1 MANGTQHQFTMG
13 NIFSQSMDIL
23 GKNFW
28 KFCGAVM
35 LAWGALLVLV
45 IPIVM
50 LSFGISALFKNLGA
64 NAAYGDLDPVM
75 TYGPMSALIVIAF
88 TTALSFPAASIAY
101 GTVQQLRG
109 EPFSFSQSL
118 SKAFKHLVPAGIA
131 TLVWAVAYT
140 AFNGALI
147 VAGVALGQSM
157 ATTDITITAIALV
170 LCAVFGA
177 MFFYGRFMVVVPAIV
192 AERLGFVAGLQ
203 RSYRLTAGHTFKIW
217 LVGFLLWL
225 VFSVIGAF
233 AGIVPLI
240 GSIAVNVIYTALSA
254 ALSAVIYVELRRTKE
269 NFGIEEYAAVFD

>member
-1 MANGTQHQFTMG
+1 MAEATPHQFTMG
-13 NIFSQSMDIL
+13 KVFSQSMDIL

-35 LAWGALLVLV
+35 LAWVALLVLV
-45 IPIVM
+45 IPIIM
-50 LSFGISALFKNLGA
+50 LSFGISALFRSLSA
-64 NAAYGDLDPVM
+64 NAAYGDLDTLM
-75 TYGPMSALIVIAF
+75 SYGPMSALLIIAF
-88 TTALSFPAASIAY
+88 ITALSFPAASIAY
-101 GTVQQLRG
+101 GTVQELRG

-118 SKAFKHLVPAGIA
+118 GKALEHLVPAGIA
-131 TLVWAVAYT
+131 TLVWAVAYI

-147 VAGVALGQSM
+147 VVGVALGQGM
-157 ATTDITITAIALV
+157 AATDITIMVIALV
-170 LCAVFGA
+170 LCAVLGA

-203 RSYRLTAGHTFKIW
+203 RSYHLTGGHTFKIW
-217 LVGFLLWL
+217 LVAFLLWL
-225 VFSVIGAF
+225 VFTIIGGF